1 MAEQKSLGRT
11 IVTSFIVAGAIILAG
26 AFAAPHF
33 VTASK
38 AGCAPSYGVDPCA
51 QEFAADAAK

>member
-1 MAEQKSLGRT
+1 MAEQKTLGRT
-11 IVTSFIVAGAIILAG
+11 IVTSFILAGAIILAG

-33 VTASK
+33 VTSSK

-51 QEFAADAAK
+51 QEIAAGSAD